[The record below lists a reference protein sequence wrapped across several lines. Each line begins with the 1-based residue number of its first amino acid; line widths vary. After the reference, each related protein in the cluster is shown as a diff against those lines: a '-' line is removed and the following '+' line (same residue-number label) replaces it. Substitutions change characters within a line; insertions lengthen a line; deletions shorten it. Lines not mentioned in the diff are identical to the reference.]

1 MARLLPLSKGCQYAV
16 RTTALLSLEPPGTV
30 FARKALSQ
38 KTMVPAPFLSK
49 ILQTL
54 TRAGIL
60 RSHRGSQRGYS
71 LARPAREISLLDVV
85 TAYDGPLGHDG
96 CLLDDYKTC
105 PGEKVC
111 AIHGKRMNIQELLTK
126 NLSSVS
132 VADLAKTLHKRHGA
146 GPSRNRGETKE
157 RSEI

>member
-16 RTTALLSLEPPGTV
+16 RTAALLSLEPPGTV
-30 FARKALSQ
+30 FARQALSQ
-38 KTMVPAPFLSK
+38 KTRVPAAFLSK

-71 LARPAREISLLDVV
+71 LYRPPKEISLLDIL

-96 CLLDDYKTC
+96 CLLDDYKLC
-105 PGEKVC
+105 PGEQVC
-111 AIHGKRMNIQELLTK
+111 AIHEYRMEVQKLLTDH
-126 NLSSVS
+126 LSSAT
-132 VADLAKTLHKRHGA
+132 VADLAKTLVKRHDN
-146 GPSRNRGETKE
+146 SRPKRKG
-157 RSEI
+157 SV